1 MTITDIVVIVT
12 VLPLSAVVVIFMIQ
26 QIIYSHLDRKIRIV
40 REEALL
46 NKLTDKGN

>member
-1 MTITDIVVIVT
+1 MTITEIVTVIT
-12 VLPLSAVVVIFMIQ
+12 VLPLCAVVVVFMIQ